1 MPKLTCNITG
11 NQYYITDENLDKRSK
26 TSNKTISEFLKVYI
40 CKKAE
45 MLIRKGY
52 NIKDIRSMLE
62 CSDTLPDLTE
72 DIESEII
79 NEYTQSSIRR
89 VLASYESVSSLAT
102 NESEPIVDDYIKFL
116 KK

>member
-11 NQYYITDENLDKRSK
+11 NQYYITDENLAKKSKSSSK
-26 TSNKTISEFLKVYI
+26 TVSEFLNVYV

-52 NIKDIRSMLE
+52 NVKDIRSILE
-62 CSDTLPDLTE
+62 CSDTLPELTE
-72 DIESEII
+72 EMETEII

-102 NESEPIVDDYIKFL
+102 NESDPIVQDYINFL